1 MDPGAAAK
9 IFETMSA
16 DIDLVAQM
24 LLSMSS
30 SESSLILEE
39 MDSTAAA
46 KITKKMFDMDQANQ
60 D

>member
-1 MDPGAAAK
+1 
-9 IFETMSA
+9 
-16 DIDLVAQM
+16 
-24 LLSMSS
+24 
-30 SESSLILEE
+30 LILEE